1 MLDSLIRLQ
10 TPPVFSVMRTC
21 ESNSCETVRWSE
33 LSFSAWSRGELVEA
47 IRLAALAARTDPECA
62 GHCVGPAMVWHSVLL
77 VRVRELASGAR
88 VLAGVEELTA
98 RAGETG
104 GLVAASLIC
113 AAELAFNR
121 GDVDSAADLAGR
133 GVRRAQQADLNSL
146 LPDAHTMLALSAL
159 RQGNMSVSLDFVDQL
174 RQDALLGRTVD
185 RPSQCAW
192 AAAQFLEVQ
201 GGAKSAAHLIAG
213 IITDDQLILE
223 LLASQPAAAAWL
235 VRTARKLGD
244 ESLAE
249 RAASEA
255 AGLAARNRGLR
266 SIEAAAVH
274 ADGLLEENPER
285 VIAAAEAHL
294 DLWAGASAY
303 EDAGTLL
310 SELGQERDRA
320 VEILER
326 AVEGYAHSAAPR
338 DARRVVSKLRS
349 LGVRRG
355 RYPQYAGQDGVS
367 AGSLTVTEAAVA
379 ELVSQGFTNSQVGEH
394 LFISG
399 HTVAFHLKKI
409 FRKMNVASRVELTRT
424 WSRISSAAPEL
435 AQVG

>member
-21 ESNSCETVRWSE
+21 DGNSCKTVRLSE

-47 IRLAALAARTDPECA
+47 IRLAAVAARINPECA
-62 GHCVGPAMVWHSVLL
+62 GNCVGPAMVWHSVLL

-88 VLAGVEELTA
+88 VLVGVEELTA
-98 RAGETG
+98 RAAGTG
-104 GLVAASLIC
+104 GLVAAALIC
-113 AAELAFNR
+113 SAELAFTR
-121 GDVDSAADLAGR
+121 GDVDAAADLAGR
-133 GVRRAQQADLNSL
+133 GVHSAQQADLNSL

-185 RPSQCAW
+185 RPGQCAW

-201 GGAKSAAHLIAG
+201 GGAKTAAHLIAG

-223 LLASQPAAAAWL
+223 LLASEPAAAAWL

-249 RAASEA
+249 RVACEAS
-255 AGLAARNRGLR
+255 GLAARNRGLR

-285 VIAAAEAHL
+285 VIAAAESHL
-294 DLWAGASAY
+294 DPWAGASAY

-310 SELGQERDRA
+310 SERDQERDRA

-326 AVEGYAHSAAPR
+326 AVDGYARSAAPR

-355 RYPQYAGQDGVS
+355 RYPQYAGQEGVS

-424 WSRISSAAPEL
+424 WSRISSPAPEL